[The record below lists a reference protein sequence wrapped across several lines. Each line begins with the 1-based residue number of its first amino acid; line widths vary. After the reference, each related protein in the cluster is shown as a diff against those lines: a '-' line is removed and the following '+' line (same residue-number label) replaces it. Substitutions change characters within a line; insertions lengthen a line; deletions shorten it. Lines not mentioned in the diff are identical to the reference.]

1 MPELWTYSIVFVGT
15 FFVGASSAAAAWKLL
30 DRQAEA
36 PETPEPTAPEA
47 PGILRREVLSTL
59 SVLSALLARFPYVG
73 KLRAWLAEADMSWS
87 AGRTV
92 LMMLVAGAVTLNVV
106 LALDFFPLVGSWM
119 LAAVGA
125 ATPVFYIRRR
135 RRKRFK
141 EIEEQLPEALDFV
154 SRSTVAGHSLPMSL
168 ELLSEEAGP
177 PLSYEMRKT
186 VDEYNLGLPMSDAL
200 LNLARRL
207 PTVDIQFFVSAVVA
221 QSRTGGN
228 LHELLDNLSET
239 IRERGTLKGQV
250 RSMTAH
256 GRITAVVLSLLPMV
270 VAAAMMLVNPDYFML
285 LVDHPVGK
293 TLLMMAMCG
302 QLLAYLVIKKIA
314 DIKV

>member
-1 MPELWTYSIVFVGT
+1 MLELPTYSIVFVGT
-15 FFVGASSAAAAWKLL
+15 FLVGAASAAAAWKFL
-30 DRQAEA
+30 DRN
-36 PETPEPTAPEA
+36 TEPPKPTTPEA

-73 KLRAWLAEADMSWS
+73 KLRTLLAEADMSWS
-87 AGRTV
+87 VGRTV
-92 LMMLVAGAVTLNVV
+92 LMMLVAGAVTLNIV
-106 LALDFFPLVGSWM
+106 LRLDFFPLVGSWM

-135 RRKRFK
+135 RKKRFQ
-141 EIEEQLPEALDFV
+141 ELEEQLPEALDFL

-168 ELLSEEAGP
+168 ELLSEEVGP
-177 PLSYEMRKT
+177 PLAGEMRKT

-200 LNLARRL
+200 RNLGTRL

-228 LHELLDNLSET
+228 LHELLENLSET
-239 IRERGTLKGQV
+239 IRERGTLRGQV

-256 GRITAVVLSLLPMV
+256 GRLTAVVLSLLPMV
-270 VAAAMMLVNPDYFML
+270 VAATMMLVNPDYFML
-285 LVDHPVGK
+285 LVDHPMGR

-302 QLLAYLVIKKIA
+302 QVLAYLVIKKIV

>member
-1 MPELWTYSIVFVGT
+1 MLELPTYSIVFVGT
-15 FFVGASSAAAAWKLL
+15 FLVGAASAAAAWKIL
-30 DRQAEA
+30 DRQTD
-36 PETPEPTAPEA
+36 PPEPATPQEE
-47 PGILRREVLSTL
+47 PGLLRREVLSTL
-59 SVLSALLARFPYVG
+59 SVLSTLLARFPYVE
-73 KLRAWLAEADMSWS
+73 KLRTLLAEADMSWS
-87 AGRTV
+87 VGRTV

-106 LALDFFPLVGSWM
+106 LRLDFFPVLGSWV

-125 ATPVFYIRRR
+125 ATPIFYIRRR
-135 RRKRFK
+135 RRKRFQ

-168 ELLSEEAGP
+168 ELLSDEAGP

-239 IRERGTLKGQV
+239 IRERGMLKGQV

-256 GRITAVVLSLLPMV
+256 GRLTAVVLSLLPMA
-270 VAAAMMLVNPDYFML
+270 VAVTMMLVNPDYFML

-293 TLLMMAMCG
+293 TLLLMAMCG
-302 QLLAYLVIKKIA
+302 QLLAYLVTTKIV

>member
-1 MPELWTYSIVFVGT
+1 MVQELSAYSIVFVGS
-15 FFVGASSAAAAWKLL
+15 FLVGSASAAAAWKIL
-30 DRQAEA
+30 DRQA
-36 PETPEPTAPEA
+36 ETPEPTAPEA

-59 SVLSALLARFPYVG
+59 SLLSALLARFPYVG
-73 KLRAWLAEADMSWS
+73 KLQTWLAEAGMSWS

-106 LALDFFPLVGSWM
+106 LSLDFFPLVVSLM

-125 ATPVFYIRRR
+125 ATPLFYIRRL
-135 RRKRFK
+135 RRKRFR
-141 EIEEQLPEALDFV
+141 EIEEQLPEALDFL
-154 SRSTVAGHSLPMSL
+154 SRSAVAGHSLPMSL
-168 ELLSEEAGP
+168 EMLSEETGP
-177 PLSYEMRKT
+177 PLSNEVRQT

-200 LNLARRL
+200 LNLGKRV

-239 IRERGTLKGQV
+239 IRERAMLKGQV

-256 GRITAVVLSLLPMV
+256 GRLTAVVLSLLPMV
-270 VAAAMMLVNPDYFML
+270 VAVAMMLVNPDYFML

-293 TLLMMAMCG
+293 TLLIMAMCG
-302 QLLAYLVIKKIA
+302 QLLAYLVIKKIV
-314 DIKV
+314 DVKV

>member
-1 MPELWTYSIVFVGT
+1 MLELPTYPIVFVGT
-15 FFVGASSAAAAWKLL
+15 FLIGAASAAAAWKIL
-30 DRQAEA
+30 DRQTD
-36 PETPEPTAPEA
+36 PPEPTTPEE
-47 PGILRREVLSTL
+47 PGLLRREVLSTL
-59 SVLSALLARFPYVG
+59 SVLSALLTRFPYVG
-73 KLRAWLAEADMSWS
+73 KLRTLLAEADMSWS
-87 AGRTV
+87 VGRTV
-92 LMMLVAGAVTLNVV
+92 LMMLVAGAISLNVV
-106 LALDFFPLVGSWM
+106 LRLDFFPVLASWM

-135 RRKRFK
+135 RRKRFQ

-168 ELLSEEAGP
+168 ELLSDEAGP

-239 IRERGTLKGQV
+239 IRERGMLKGASPIDD
-250 RSMTAH
+250 RSRTSHRRRAEFASDG
-256 GRITAVVLSLLPMV
+256 GRCRHDACQSRLLHAAGESPSWKNLVADGDVWAVAGVSS
-270 VAAAMMLVNPDYFML
+270 DQK
-285 LVDHPVGK
+285 DR
-293 TLLMMAMCG
+293 
-302 QLLAYLVIKKIA
+302 
-314 DIKV
+314 

>member
-1 MPELWTYSIVFVGT
+1 MLELPTYSIVFVGT
-15 FFVGASSAAAAWKLL
+15 FLVGAASAAAAWNIL
-30 DRQAEA
+30 DRQ
-36 PETPEPTAPEA
+36 TEPPKPTTPEA

-59 SVLSALLARFPYVG
+59 SVLAALLARFPSVG

-87 AGRTV
+87 VGRTV
-92 LMMLVAGAVTLNVV
+92 LMMLVTGAVTLNVV
-106 LALDFFPLVGSWM
+106 LRLDFFPVVVSWM
-119 LAAVGA
+119 LAAVAA

-135 RRKRFK
+135 RRKRFR
-141 EIEEQLPEALDFV
+141 EIEEQLPEALDFL

-168 ELLSEEAGP
+168 ELLSDEVGP

-239 IRERGTLKGQV
+239 IRERGTLRGQV

-256 GRITAVVLSLLPMV
+256 GRLTAVVLSLLPMV
-270 VAAAMMLVNPDYFML
+270 VAVAMMLVNPGYFMV
-285 LVDHPVGK
+285 LVNHPVGK
-293 TLLMMAMCG
+293 TLLLMAMCG
-302 QLLAYLVIKKIA
+302 QLLAYLVIKKIV
-314 DIKV
+314 DVKV

>member
-1 MPELWTYSIVFVGT
+1 MLELPTYSIVFVG
-15 FFVGASSAAAAWKLL
+15 AASAAAAWKIL
-30 DRQAEA
+30 DRQ
-36 PETPEPTAPEA
+36 TEPPKPTTPEA

-59 SVLSALLARFPYVG
+59 SVLSALLARFPNVG
-73 KLRAWLAEADMSWS
+73 KLRALLAEADMSWS
-87 AGRTV
+87 VGRTV
-92 LMMLVAGAVTLNVV
+92 LMMLVTGAVTLNVV
-106 LALDFFPLVGSWM
+106 LRLDFFPLAGSWV

-135 RRKRFK
+135 RRKRFQK
-141 EIEEQLPEALDFV
+141 IEEQLPEALDFV
-154 SRSTVAGHSLPMSL
+154 SRSTVAGHS
-168 ELLSEEAGP
+168 
-177 PLSYEMRKT
+177 
-186 VDEYNLGLPMSDAL
+186 LPMSDAL

-256 GRITAVVLSLLPMV
+256 GRLTAVVLSLLPMV
-270 VAAAMMLVNPDYFML
+270 VAVSMMLVSPDYFMV
-285 LVDHPVGK
+285 LVNHPVGK
-293 TLLMMAMCG
+293 TLLLMAMCG
-302 QLLAYLVIKKIA
+302 QLLAYLVIKKIV
-314 DIKV
+314 DVKV

>member
-1 MPELWTYSIVFVGT
+1 
-15 FFVGASSAAAAWKLL
+15 
-30 DRQAEA
+30 
-36 PETPEPTAPEA
+36 
-47 PGILRREVLSTL
+47 
-59 SVLSALLARFPYVG
+59 
-73 KLRAWLAEADMSWS
+73 
-87 AGRTV
+87 
-92 LMMLVAGAVTLNVV
+92 MMLVTGAVTLNVV

-141 EIEEQLPEALDFV
+141 EIEEQLPDALDFL

-168 ELLSEEAGP
+168 ELLSDEVGP

-239 IRERGTLKGQV
+239 IRERGTLRGQV

-256 GRITAVVLSLLPMV
+256 GRLTAVVLSLLPMV
-270 VAAAMMLVNPDYFML
+270 VAVSMMLVNADYFMV
-285 LVDHPVGK
+285 LVNHPVGK
-293 TLLMMAMCG
+293 TLLLMAMCG
-302 QLLAYLVIKKIA
+302 QLLAYLVIKKIV
-314 DIKV
+314 DVKV

>member
-1 MPELWTYSIVFVGT
+1 MQELSTYSIVFVGT
-15 FFVGASSAAAAWKLL
+15 FFVGAASAAAWNIL

-73 KLRAWLAEADMSWS
+73 KLRAWLAGADMSWS

-106 LALDFFPLVGSWM
+106 LALDFFPVVGSWM

-141 EIEEQLPEALDFV
+141 EIEEQLPDALDFV

-270 VAAAMMLVNPDYFML
+270 VAAAMMLVNPDYFMV
-285 LVDHPVGK
+285 LVNHPLGK
-293 TLLMMAMCG
+293 PCC
-302 QLLAYLVIKKIA
+302 
-314 DIKV
+314 

>member
-1 MPELWTYSIVFVGT
+1 MLELPTYPIVFVGT
-15 FFVGASSAAAAWKLL
+15 FLIGATAAAAAWKIL
-30 DRQAEA
+30 DRQTD
-36 PETPEPTAPEA
+36 PPEPTTPEE
-47 PGILRREVLSTL
+47 PGLLRREVLSTL
-59 SVLSALLARFPYVG
+59 SVLSALLVRFPYVG
-73 KLRAWLAEADMSWS
+73 KLRTLLAEADMSWS
-87 AGRTV
+87 VGRTV
-92 LMMLVAGAVTLNVV
+92 LMMLVAGAISLNVV
-106 LALDFFPLVGSWM
+106 LHLDFFPVLASWM

-125 ATPVFYIRRR
+125 ATPIFYIRRR
-135 RRKRFK
+135 RRKRFQ

-168 ELLSEEAGP
+168 ELLSDEAGP
-177 PLSYEMRKT
+177 PLSHEMRKT

-239 IRERGTLKGQV
+239 IRERGMLKGQV

-256 GRITAVVLSLLPMV
+256 GRLTAVVLSLLPMA
-270 VAAAMMLVNPDYFML
+270 VAVAMMLVNPDYFML
-285 LVDHPVGK
+285 LVNHPVGK
-293 TLLMMAMCG
+293 TLLLMAMCG
-302 QLLAYLVIKKIA
+302 QLLAYLVIKKIV